1 MNISRGNRAPSY
13 EMAGPASRRTAPR
26 FKVILSAVLVLAAS
40 VAMAPTARADS
51 YAFSFSGGG
60 LSGSGVFEVSNAV
73 VPGVSGAHQVTG
85 ISGTFSDTNAGLSNA
100 AITGLVSTSLPSS
113 INSDGTFLPPGTFA
127 LAGGDSLSFDNLFYP
142 DGSHAICPPPLP
154 GDPHGP
160 YPFGGGVLDIYGLL
174 FNVDGGYT
182 VNLWSNGVLPGLG
195 LTYGVTDAFDG
206 ARLHSFGEPFADPGV
221 NLTTS
226 PVPEPSS
233 LMLLGTGVVGLV
245 ETLRRRIKSSKID
258 A

>member
-1 MNISRGNRAPSY
+1 MNISCGKRAPSY
-13 EMAGPASRRTAPR
+13 EMAGPASVRTASR

-40 VAMAPTARADS
+40 VAMAPAARADS

-73 VPGVSGAHQVTG
+73 VPGVPGAHQVTG
-85 ISGTFSDTNAGLSNA
+85 ISGTFSDATAGLSNA
-100 AITGLVSTSLPSS
+100 AITGLVSTSLPSP
-113 INSDGTFLPPGTFA
+113 INADGTFLPPGSFA
-127 LAGGDSLSFDNLFYP
+127 LSQPVGDPGLSFDNLFYP
-142 DGSHAICPPPLP
+142 DGSSAVCPPPLP

-245 ETLRRRIKSSKID
+245 ETLRRKMKS
-258 A
+258 